1 MSPYKNRNLERIK
14 LIVFMKIYT
23 PKQKKNRR
31 KQEINCKKNENKK
44 IIRQ

>member
-1 MSPYKNRNLERIK
+1 MSPYKNRKLEKIN

-31 KQEINCKKNENKK
+31 KQEINCKKKYKK
-44 IIRQ
+44 